1 MFNTVRLILPA
12 LIPSWRFFKTVAPS
26 PRVEY
31 RLHEAAGTTPWQEAD
46 PRPVHVGGAEMLR
59 RMLWN
64 ARWNEALFL
73 STCAERLIA
82 TEDGFFER
90 ELNQR
95 IAARLPDQSGKLQ
108 FRLIFVVREG
118 DQLER
123 HVLFESAPQALAD
136 LAGSR
141 P

>member
-1 MFNTVRLILPA
+1 M
-12 LIPSWRFFKTVAPS
+12 
-26 PRVEY
+26 
-31 RLHEAAGTTPWQEAD
+31 
-46 PRPVHVGGAEMLR
+46 GGAEMLR